1 MTTFLYIESRELDA
15 MKRKNPAYIRY
26 TRRML
31 PLSVLYVAAIALAT
45 RLVPDNAP
53 ASALTVGL
61 ALLPGL
67 AVLGWIW
74 AMGRLL
80 VELDDEYLRVLEVRK
95 FLVATGVTLA
105 ICSMWGI
112 LELFSPFVPKMPVFL
127 VFPLWAVGLFIG
139 MVFNRLTMGADGGC
153 P

>member
-1 MTTFLYIESRELDA
+1 MKTT
-15 MKRKNPAYIRY
+15 NPAYIRY
-26 TRRML
+26 VRRML
-31 PLSVLYVAAIALAT
+31 PLSLLYVAAIGLAT

-53 ASALTVGL
+53 PGVLSVGL

-80 VELDDEYLRVLEVRK
+80 VELDDEYLRLLEVRK

-105 ICSMWGI
+105 VCSMWGI
-112 LELFSPFVPKMPVFL
+112 LELFSPYVPRMPVFL

-139 MVFNRLTMGADGGC
+139 MVFNRLTMGAGGGRA
-153 P
+153 